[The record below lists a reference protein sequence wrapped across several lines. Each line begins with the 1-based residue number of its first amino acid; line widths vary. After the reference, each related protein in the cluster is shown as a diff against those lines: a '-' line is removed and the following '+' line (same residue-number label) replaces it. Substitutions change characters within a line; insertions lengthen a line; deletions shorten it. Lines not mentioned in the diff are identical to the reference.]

1 MLIVVFV
8 ATMLSA
14 CALGDF
20 GENDVTDAKLYATY
34 KSVVTDKGYVLV
46 SQEEFTKLL
55 DTMRSEGLTI
65 SSLNAPKLTDMPN
78 DNTKQQWVLEFVMS
92 DGSTKTAVL
101 PATKIDDGNNP
112 NPTPN
117 PNPNPNPQPVNDGK
131 TIDTA
136 YTVAEASK
144 VCAALAENAVSTNQ
158 VYVKGY
164 ITTDPEGYTHSN
176 KTTYNFYID
185 DTKDG
190 STTAFMVY
198 SADAGNHTVKKGSLV
213 VIYGYLKHFVKNGSS
228 TYEIAYD
235 NTLKVNPTVVK
246 VDGNSDTPTID
257 PDKGTSADKA
267 YTVAEVLTAFANLGS
282 NRFSDN
288 PVYLK
293 GKIIWEIALWEGDE
307 NYEPFY
313 YMYLGELDADNE
325 DENNKVN
332 LYVDYFDISNYP
344 NLAVGDTVVLY
355 GYIMHYDDQE
365 SYLTMTYYTVDE
377 QAGEYIN
384 PVIVSA
390 SSGGSTEPDPSGHN
404 FPSYFTYD
412 KCTDES
418 CNVIGRKT
426 ADGTFANKFKYI
438 LTQSDVDGYLAAYDW
453 LAENVSK
460 SGVNV
465 NTFYNKFDTLA
476 RGLDNVYCQNQIAE
490 VLSYVSGNY
499 DDYDTSNEYY
509 NNLNDKYMSL
519 IATILNGSNNSL
531 KTELNQH
538 TQEWE
543 RELAQSTS
551 GAEGIADINN
561 EINKIMSEYN
571 TAQKQGADTATFEAL
586 YQRLVTQNN
595 LLAEKYNYG
604 ANGFMTYS
612 YKNDYGR
619 DYTPEQTKA
628 MSALVLKY
636 IKPLYETISQKLDTK
651 STALQNNGTD
661 ADWSLVEGLL
671 SDNLFAKQSSSN
683 FGNVKAAIQSIA
695 DYFKYLDSNNSGA
708 TFCNAVENLSKTG
721 NYFTGSTEGAFTYY
735 IYEVEKPILYF
746 CTKNCAS
753 IGESANYYYASGF
766 TFVHEFGH
774 YYESIKNNA
783 NISMDFCETQSQGN
797 EMLFTAWLAN
807 NNNATIGYE
816 ALKYN
821 QLANILET
829 ILSATAVDEFEQAAY
844 SGKYNGKDVNA
855 NNYQNI
861 YNEIC
866 EKYGISGSNESYWID
881 VCFDSAAY
889 YISYAMSALPSIE
902 IYAKAVAA
910 TDGGLDVAK
919 NAYLTLFKTDS
930 TDYNVMLEKAGLH
943 NAFEEELY
951 KYLTAN
957 IK

>member
-1 MLIVVFV
+1 MKKQTKTLLTLMLLVVFV
-8 ATMLSA
+8 ATLLSA

-46 SQEEFTKLL
+46 SQEEFNKLL
-55 DTMRSEGLTI
+55 DTVRSDGLTI
-65 SSLNAPKLTDMPN
+65 LSLNAPKLTDMPN

-101 PATKIDDGNNP
+101 PATKIDGGD
-112 NPTPN
+112 
-117 PNPNPNPQPVNDGK
+117 NPNPQPVNDGK

-136 YTVAEASK
+136 YTVAEA
-144 VCAALAENAVSTNQ
+144 
-158 VYVKGY
+158 
-164 ITTDPEGYTHSN
+164 
-176 KTTYNFYID
+176 
-185 DTKDG
+185 
-190 STTAFMVY
+190 
-198 SADAGNHTVKKGSLV
+198 
-213 VIYGYLKHFVKNGSS
+213 
-228 TYEIAYD
+228 
-235 NTLKVNPTVVK
+235 
-246 VDGNSDTPTID
+246 
-257 PDKGTSADKA
+257 
-267 YTVAEVLTAFANLGS
+267 LTAFASLGV
-282 NRFSDN
+282 NDFSSKA
-288 PVYLK
+288 VYVT
-293 GKIIWEIALWEGDE
+293 GKIIWGIDAYEDTDGYYSYMYIAAFDADPTDE
-307 NYEPFY
+307 NLQD
-313 YMYLGELDADNE
+313 YLFVE
-325 DENNKVN
+325 
-332 LYVDYFDISNYP
+332 YFDMTEYSD
-344 NLAVGDTVVLY
+344 LAEGDTVVLY
-355 GYIMHYDDQE
+355 GYIMNYKDGE
-365 SYLTMTYYTVDE
+365 NPAELIMSYYTVDE

-412 KCTDES
+412 KCADEG

-426 ADGTFANKFKYI
+426 ADGTFANKFKYT
-438 LTQSDVDGYLAAYDW
+438 LTKSDVDGYLETYDW

-476 RGLDNVYCQNQIAE
+476 QGVYNVYYQNQIAE

-531 KTELNQH
+531 KTELNRH

-571 TAQKQGADTATFEAL
+571 TAQKQGANTATFEAL

-595 LLAEKYNYG
+595 LLAEKYGYG

-612 YKNDYGR
+612 YANDYGR

-651 STALQNNGTD
+651 STALKNNGTD

-671 SDNLFAKQSSSN
+671 SDNLFAKQSSSSFN
-683 FGNVKAAIQSIA
+683 DVKAAIQSIA

-708 TFCNAVENLSKTG
+708 TFVNAVEDLFMTG
-721 NYFTGSTEGAFTYY
+721 NYFTGSTDGAFTYY

-746 CTKNCAS
+746 CTENYAN
-753 IGESANYYYASGF
+753 IGEDDNYYYASGF

-774 YYESIKNNA
+774 YYESVNNNA
-783 NISMDFCETQSQGN
+783 DISMDFCETQSQGN
-797 EMLFTAWLAN
+797 EMLFLAWLAN

-821 QLANILET
+821 QLTNILET

-930 TDYNVMLEKAGLH
+930 TDYNTMLEKAGLH